1 MRSGESHDSVRRS
14 YDEVAEEYTAHLKD
28 ELTCKPLDRALLCAL
43 IEQTEADSPIAD
55 VGCRP
60 GHVAAWVASHGAKA
74 VGIDL
79 SPRTT
84 AVGRRIY
91 PEVEFREG
99 DFLSLPAEDS
109 ESSAV
114 IALYSIIH
122 LEALSCIQLSRRSE
136 GCCDPL
142 VSS

>member
-1 MRSGESHDSVRRS
+1 
-14 YDEVAEEYTAHLKD
+14 
-28 ELTCKPLDRALLCAL
+28 
-43 IEQTEADSPIAD
+43 
-55 VGCRP
+55 
-60 GHVAAWVASHGAKA
+60 

-109 ESSAV
+109 EFSAV

>member
-55 VGCRP
+55 VGCP

-109 ESSAV
+109 ESSASSPSTPSF
-114 IALYSIIH
+114 IWKLLI
-122 LEALSCIQLSRRSE
+122 CIQLSRRSE